1 MKYEVRIFVVDC
13 ILYIISHIIHHT
25 LLNSLPKR
33 LAPNAYIEGILAH
46 DRVVLSKAITL
57 IESTL
62 QSDFVLAREVL
73 QGILP
78 HTKTAT
84 SIRIGITGVPGVGK
98 STFIDVFGTFIMD
111 KCNKKLA
118 VLAIDPTSQRTK
130 GSIMG
135 DKTRMESLSMNKNAY
150 IRPSATG
157 NALGGVAR
165 RTRETILLCEAAG
178 FEVIIVETV
187 GVGQSETLVKDMVD
201 FFLLLM
207 LAGAG
212 DELQGIKKGIMEM
225 ADAVTITKADGDNLL
240 AADLAKVE
248 YQNALHWLRADDSG
262 WFPQV
267 SLCSALKNEGI
278 KDVWKMIEKYQKIT
292 QKNGFFDKNRQL
304 QQISWM
310 HQTIKQI
317 LEEQFY
323 QNEIIKKLLPN
334 IEKDILDNKIAPTS
348 AAIQLID
355 FYKHK

>member
-1 MKYEVRIFVVDC
+1 MN
-13 ILYIISHIIHHT
+13 T
-25 LLNSLPKR
+25 LPKR
-33 LAPNAYIEGILAH
+33 LTSDAYIEGILAY

-62 QSDFVLAREVL
+62 QSDFILARAVL

-78 HTKTAT
+78 HTKTT
-84 SIRIGITGVPGVGK
+84 QSLRIGITGVPGVGK
-98 STFIDVFGTFIMD
+98 STFIDVFGTFITD
-111 KCNKKLA
+111 KCHKKLA

-225 ADAVTITKADGDNLL
+225 ADTIAITKADGENLL
-240 AADLAKVE
+240 AAGLAKVE
-248 YQNALHWLRADDSG
+248 YQNALHWLRTDNSG
-262 WFPQV
+262 WFPTV

-278 KDVWKMIEKYQKIT
+278 KDVWKTIEKYQKT
-292 QKNGFFDKNRQL
+292 TKNNGFFDKNRQL

-323 QNEIIKKLLPN
+323 QNEIIKNLLPDV
-334 IEKDILDNKIAPTS
+334 EKDILENKIAPTS
-348 AAIQLID
+348 AAMQLID
-355 FYKHK
+355 FYKNQ

>member
-1 MKYEVRIFVVDC
+1 MN
-13 ILYIISHIIHHT
+13 T
-25 LLNSLPKR
+25 LPKR
-33 LAPNAYIEGILAH
+33 LAPSAYIEGILAH

-62 QSDFVLAREVL
+62 QSDFILAREVL

-98 STFIDVFGTFIMD
+98 STFIDVFGTFITD

-165 RTRETILLCEAAG
+165 RTRETILLCEVAG

-225 ADAVTITKADGDNLL
+225 ADAVTITKADGENLL
-240 AADLAKVE
+240 AADLAKIE
-248 YQNALHWLRADDSG
+248 YQNALHWLRGDNSG
-262 WFPQV
+262 WFPSV
-267 SLCSALKNEGI
+267 SLCSALTNKGI
-278 KDVWKMIEKYQKIT
+278 KDVWKMVEKYEKIT
-292 QKNGFFDKNRQL
+292 KKNGFFDKNRQL

-323 QNEIIKKLLPN
+323 QNEIIKNLLPD
-334 IEKDILDNKIAPTS
+334 IEKDILENKIAPTS
-348 AAIQLID
+348 AAMQLID
-355 FYKHK
+355 FYKNN